1 MQHEAARPKGNRA
14 LGDEPMSQPMGA
26 RSRGQIARNPSTD
39 QKKVRRSNTI
49 KRVADFNE
57 SGAAWVPGHVSC
69 SSCGH
74 TGHPVLGDGTGAN
87 CARCG
92 SYSVSKTKT
101 ATVLPPTRAEFL
113 NPGDDVSLPNGKTVK
128 VQRVRPH
135 ETSGKHCYVDTD
147 QGTTMV
153 ERGSPFQVVP
163 RNNRQQ
169 SMPGYGTPDGNTNRL
184 PDEKGGT
191 NAAPSSKCPVCGTSG
206 LTRSGD
212 HYMCSRCGYKESF
225 GGAGGNTFSDARSIV
240 RTFST
245 INGNTQSAI
254 ARRAQQVLTQEA
266 QS

>member
-49 KRVADFNE
+49 KRVA
-57 SGAAWVPGHVSC
+57 
-69 SSCGH
+69 
-74 TGHPVLGDGTGAN
+74 
-87 CARCG
+87 
-92 SYSVSKTKT
+92 
-101 ATVLPPTRAEFL
+101 TVLPPTRAEYL

-184 PDEKGGT
+184 PDERGGT